1 MQLKNNQGM
10 TASDFCKIDP
20 DKGRLIDQLMSK
32 FITGEVCVVVE
43 INAKIASVQ
52 LKDDESWI
60 KEGHKKVLN
69 AINVEEQS
77 AN

>member
-43 INAKIASVQ
+43 IDAKIASVQ
-52 LKDDESWI
+52 LKDEESWI
-60 KEGHKKVLN
+60 K
-69 AINVEEQS
+69 
-77 AN
+77 